1 MTYTCCQTWDDGGV
15 FSVEERGEIDAQ
27 DRQNLEDMRVHF
39 ELRPRAQVYNSYKA
53 YQRAVFDQNRNV
65 TIGRFIAFHVDW
77 DANEVPERD
86 RQAFWVGK
94 VTDIDDD
101 EVTVHYYHTGQQ
113 AAKDYSRAVFKPWT
127 RGKKAVKVGRDA
139 VIEVFDKLT
148 DGGMLPA
155 PTRRYILGKVR
166 AGRSQPDN
174 SSNLSEVEQSED
186 SDNYVISGISSGD
199 DSSDTTVQQNPI
211 GGQSGNATRKRKRGN
226 RSKGRHSSD
235 TPVRQ
240 NRRNQRGGQSMNA
253 TRKRKRNNR
262 SKERRSSDTPVQT
275 NRRSQRGGQ
284 GGNGKRRRKD
294 SRKPKPT
301 PTSRARKKT
310 TSADTRRRTRRSS
323 A

>member
-1 MTYTCCQTWDDGGV
+1 MTYTCCQTWDNGGV

-77 DANEVPERD
+77 DASRVPERD

-101 EVTVHYYHTGQQ
+101 EVTVHYYHTGKQTT
-113 AAKDYSRAVFKPWT
+113 KDYSRAVFKPWT
-127 RGKKAVKVGRDA
+127 RGNKSVKVGRDA
-139 VIEVFDKLT
+139 VIEVFDNLT
-148 DGGMLPA
+148 DSGMLPVKH
-155 PTRRYILGKVR
+155 RRYILGKVR

-174 SSNLSEVEQSED
+174 SSNLSENEQSED
-186 SDNYVISGISSGD
+186 SENYVISDISSHD
-199 DSSDTTVQQNPI
+199 DSSDTPVQINRRNQR

-226 RSKGRHSSD
+226 RSKERH
-235 TPVRQ
+235 
-240 NRRNQRGGQSMNA
+240 
-253 TRKRKRNNR
+253 
-262 SKERRSSDTPVQT
+262 SSDTPVQT

-284 GGNGKRRRKD
+284 GVNGKRKRNRGKN
-294 SRKPKPT
+294 SKKPKPT
-301 PTSRARKKT
+301 PTSRARQKT
-310 TSADTRRRTRRSS
+310 TSADKRRRKRRTS
-323 A
+323 AQD